1 MFFKSCKNLDINP
14 EGSTSVRR
22 RSLRPW
28 NNSKMYLK
36 ESRFTGVDWTHLAHN
51 RIQMEAAVNT

>member
-1 MFFKSCKNLDINP
+1 MRNLDRNP
-14 EGSTSVRR
+14 EGSTSLRR

-36 ESRFTGVDWTHLAHN
+36 ESGFKGVDWTHLAHN
-51 RIQMEAAVNT
+51 KVQMEAVVKT